1 MWPPRPSSAIAI
13 ETHEGYLVE
22 VWTWYAIGMVIIAL
36 RHVVRLR
43 TVGFRG
49 YHGDDY
55 LSFLCILLYTVD
67 STMGYF
73 AYYAGG
79 NINVKPQQVDLLSDE
94 DVRILEMGSKME
106 FVTWYTYPGFVW
118 VLKFSILF
126 FYRRVMQ
133 GLIKDRTINFLFLF
147 CGLTWVALIATVSST
162 CRPFHD
168 NWTVRPLPGEHCIFR
183 AQNFYALAV
192 LNVITDAFILIIPA
206 PMLWHLRVPLWK
218 RVGVTCLLCGGLF
231 VIAAAIIRA
240 ALTLTAA
247 PSVLTINIW
256 GYRETVIALLA
267 VTAPVLSPLFRPGFW
282 KRGALI
288 ARPVDA
294 LHREAEE
301 ELGVIERRRRR
312 LFSSRKKWDFGSSLM
327 KTSYLSV
334 KSSMRSAIM
343 TTTTVRHIESDVEAA
358 APQTRAEC
366 NQGIGGG
373 DANRVPESGA
383 HTGIDFITGSSLL
396 AGSKENVNLSR
407 PENSKNEKT
416 GDESSH
422 H

>member
-1 MWPPRPSSAIAI
+1 MSIQ
-13 ETHEGYLVE
+13 
-22 VWTWYAIGMVIIAL
+22 TWYAIGMVIIAL
-36 RHVVRLR
+36 RHAVRLR

-79 NINVKPQQVDLLSDE
+79 NINVKPQQVDSLSDE

-106 FVTWYTYPGFVW
+106 FVTWYTYPSFVW

-126 FYRRVMQ
+126 FYRRLTK
-133 GLIKDRTINFLFLF
+133 GLIRDRTLNILFLV

-162 CRPFHD
+162 CWPFHD

-192 LNVITDAFILIIPA
+192 LNVITDVFILTIPA
-206 PMLWHLRVPLWK
+206 PMLWHLRLPLWK

-231 VIAAAIIRA
+231 VISAAIIRA

-256 GYRETVIALLA
+256 GYRETVVALLA

-282 KRGALI
+282 KREARIG
-288 ARPVDA
+288 RPVDT
-294 LHREAEE
+294 LQREAEE
-301 ELGVIERRRRR
+301 ELGSIERRRRR
-312 LFSSRKKWDFGSSLM
+312 LFSSRIKWDFGSSLM

-343 TTTTVRHIESDVEAA
+343 TTTTVRHVESDIEAA
-358 APQTRAEC
+358 APQICAG
-366 NQGIGGG
+366 GIKGSGGNDAHRLPEG
-373 DANRVPESGA
+373 DV
-383 HTGIDFITGSSLL
+383 HTGMDFITGSSLL
-396 AGSKENVNLSR
+396 AGSEENVNLSR
-407 PENSKNEKT
+407 PEASNYEKT
-416 GDESSH
+416 KHELS
-422 H
+422 

>member
-1 MWPPRPSSAIAI
+1 MSIQ
-13 ETHEGYLVE
+13 
-22 VWTWYAIGMVIIAL
+22 TWYAIGMVIIAL

-79 NINVKPQQVDLLSDE
+79 NINVKPQQVDSLSDE

-133 GLIKDRTINFLFLF
+133 GLMKDWTINFLFLF
-147 CGLTWVALIATVSST
+147 CGLTWVALITTVSST

-192 LNVITDAFILIIPA
+192 LNVTTDAFILIIPA

-218 RVGVTCLLCGGLF
+218 RIGVTCLLCGGLF

-256 GYRETVIALLA
+256 GYRETVVGLLA
-267 VTAPVLSPLFRPGFW
+267 VTAPVLSPLFRPRFW

-288 ARPVDA
+288 SRPVDA

-301 ELGVIERRRRR
+301 ELGAIERRRRR

-334 KSSMRSAIM
+334 KSNMRSAIM
-343 TTTTVRHIESDVEAA
+343 TTTTVRHMESDVEAA
-358 APQTRAEC
+358 APKTRAEG
-366 NQGIGGG
+366 NQGLGGG
-373 DANRVPESGA
+373 DANRVPESGTQ
-383 HTGIDFITGSSLL
+383 TGMDFITGSSLL
-396 AGSKENVNLSR
+396 AGSKENVNLLQ

-416 GDESSH
+416 EDESSH